1 MEIRGRLRVRSLA
14 FLIMLLL
21 DGCAPAQNAG
31 VVAPSAP
38 SEQSQVRQSAPKTVT
53 IGIQREPYALDQ
65 AMVGGASLTAGGA
78 SNVPPILHDYLS
90 VPVGIEGREAHLA
103 VELPSVE
110 KGSWRTN
117 ADGTMDMTWQLR
129 PNIKW

>member
-1 MEIRGRLRVRSLA
+1 MS
-14 FLIMLLL
+14 
-21 DGCAPAQNAG
+21 QAG
-31 VVAPSAP
+31 
-38 SEQSQVRQSAPKTVT
+38 PKTVT

-129 PNIKW
+129 PNIKWQDGRRSPARTCSSPSRRAARRAHARRAADARSSWSP